1 MIGQFNVHTRS
12 ELKNKR
18 RIETA
23 TTLATLSLG
32 NIVRL
37 AAAVEIL
44 NTVQ

>member
-1 MIGQFNVHTRS
+1 MCTRS

-18 RIETA
+18 RKETA
-23 TTLATLSLG
+23 KRLATLSLG

-44 NTVQ
+44 NTVR